1 MIQSNLKQLMFE
13 RDKLEDITNVLHD
26 GGTILYPTDTIWGI
40 GCDATNADAVHKIFA
55 LKKREITKPFVL
67 LVDSLDMLQNYVV
80 HLHPRIET
88 LLLYH
93 TKPLTVIYE
102 EGKNLPDIS
111 VAADRS
117 VAVRVVL
124 DSFCK
129 ELIGKFGKPLIATSA
144 NVSDQPFPAN
154 FGGIS
159 SDILCGVDYV
169 VKWKQG
175 EKKQNE
181 PSVIVRLSDKEDLIF
196 IRE

>member
-13 RDKLEDITNVLHD
+13 RDNLDKITNVLEE

-40 GCDATNADAVHKIFA
+40 GCDATNASAVKKIFS
-55 LKKREITKPFVL
+55 LKNRPIHKPFVL
-67 LVDSLDMLQNYVV
+67 LVDSIDMLRDYVA

-88 LLLYH
+88 LLMYH
-93 TKPLTVIYE
+93 VKPLTVVYE

-117 VAVRVVL
+117 VAIRVVV

-129 ELIGKFGKPLIATSA
+129 ELIGKFGKPLVATSA

-159 SDILCGVDYV
+159 SDILRGVDYV

-175 EKKQNE
+175 DKMQNQ
-181 PSVIVRLSDKEDLIF
+181 PSVIVKLSDKEELIF
-196 IRE
+196 LRD

>member
-1 MIQSNLKQLMFE
+1 MLQSNLKQLMFE
-13 RDKLEDITNVLHD
+13 RDKLENITKVLD
-26 GGTILYPTDTIWGI
+26 EGGTILYPTDTIWGI
-40 GCDATNADAVHKIFA
+40 GCDATNSAAVHKIFT
-55 LKKREITKPFVL
+55 LKNRAITKPFVL
-67 LVDSLDMLQNYVV
+67 LVDSLEMLSNYVAHV
-80 HLHPRIET
+80 HPRIET

-117 VAVRVVL
+117 VAIRVVL

-159 SDILCGVDYV
+159 SDILSGVDYV

-175 EKKQNE
+175 EKTQSE
-181 PSVIVRLSDKEDLIF
+181 PSVIVKLSEKEELIF
-196 IRE
+196 LRE

>member
-1 MIQSNLKQLMFE
+1 MLQPNIKQLMFE
-13 RDKLEDITNVLHD
+13 RDKLEDITKVLQD

-40 GCDATNADAVHKIFA
+40 GCDATNAEAVHKIFT
-55 LKKREITKPFVL
+55 LKNREITKPFVL
-67 LVDSLDMLQNYVV
+67 LVDSIEMLTNYVV

-88 LLLYH
+88 LLMHH
-93 TKPLTVIYE
+93 TKPVTVIYD

-124 DSFCK
+124 DTFCK
-129 ELIGKFGKPLIATSA
+129 ELIGKFGKPLVATSA
-144 NVSDQPFPAN
+144 NVSNQPFPAN

-159 SDILCGVDYV
+159 SDILSGVDYV

-175 EKKQNE
+175 EKIQSQ
-181 PSVIVRLSDKEDLIF
+181 PSVIVKLSEKEELIF
-196 IRE
+196 LRE

>member
-13 RDKLEDITNVLHD
+13 RDKLEKITDILD
-26 GGTILYPTDTIWGI
+26 EGGTILYPTDTIWGI
-40 GCDATNADAVHKIFA
+40 GCDATNEGAVHKIFA
-55 LKKREITKPFVL
+55 LKNREITKPFLL
-67 LVDSLDMLQNYVV
+67 LVDSLDMLKNYVV

-88 LLLYH
+88 LLLFH
-93 TKPLTVIYE
+93 TKPLTVVYE

-117 VAVRVVL
+117 VAIRVVQ

-144 NVSDQPFPAN
+144 NLSDQPYPAN
-154 FGGIS
+154 YGSIS
-159 SDILCGVDYV
+159 SDILSGVDYV

-175 EKKQNE
+175 EKIQNE
-181 PSVIVRLSDKEDLIF
+181 PSVIVRLSDKEELIF
-196 IRE
+196 LRE